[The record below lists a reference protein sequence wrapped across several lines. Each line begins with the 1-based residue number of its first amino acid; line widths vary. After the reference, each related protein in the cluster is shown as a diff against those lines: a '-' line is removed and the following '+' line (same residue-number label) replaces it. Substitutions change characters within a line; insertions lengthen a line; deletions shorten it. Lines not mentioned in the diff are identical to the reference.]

1 MPTLIDIEDDGE
13 HSMGTALGKDS
24 MFVNCQTSNDD
35 DLYGVIVNSEEEAY
49 NLYCEYGARMGFSVR
64 IMQRRKTNNVVKQ
77 VNYCCSKEGFKLDSD
92 PSEVKKADRL
102 DIRTGCTAKIRFGLQ
117 DNNLWKATL
126 FVPEHNHKLAELEE
140 RQFLRSN
147 RKVSNAHQGVIRSM
161 KTAGMSTINTYSY
174 LAEEVGGSQN
184 VGFTKTDCYN
194 FVSRDRMIMLEAGDA
209 QSLINLFKRKQIEDP
224 MFFYTVQVD
233 QENRMTNFFWRDGK
247 SKIDFECFGDVVV
260 FDTTYRTNKYN
271 MICAPFV
278 GVNHHWKN
286 VLFGC
291 AFLLDETTASFI
303 WLFETFLE
311 AMEGKKPKTIFTD
324 RCQAMANAIEK
335 VFPETR
341 HRLCLWHI
349 SKNAVQNLNWL
360 YRNSDFGELFKKL
373 LFRRVTED
381 EFESTWDEIIQKFD
395 LAGNTWLQTLYNL
408 REKWCALFSKD
419 TFSAGILSTQR
430 SESTNNVF
438 TLMSTKTLS
447 LTEFVHHYDKQAEQM
462 RSSELEETF
471 RCNNGIP
478 TRAAKSSGIKKQ
490 AGMVYTRKIYNLFEF
505 EFIASLAVK
514 MEEVGSDG
522 TLQTFELNEEG
533 HKRVYIVQFNSS
545 NLTISCSCQM
555 YESMG
560 WLCRHALRVLNVKN
574 ITQIPTQ
581 YILKRWTKDAK
592 KGVEANSVP
601 VQVNGDIAKEY
612 FNAKGL

>member
-1 MPTLIDIEDDGE
+1 
-13 HSMGTALGKDS
+13 
-24 MFVNCQTSNDD
+24 
-35 DLYGVIVNSEEEAY
+35 
-49 NLYCEYGARMGFSVR
+49 
-64 IMQRRKTNNVVKQ
+64 
-77 VNYCCSKEGFKLDSD
+77 
-92 PSEVKKADRL
+92 
-102 DIRTGCTAKIRFGLQ
+102 
-117 DNNLWKATL
+117 
-126 FVPEHNHKLAELEE
+126 
-140 RQFLRSN
+140 
-147 RKVSNAHQGVIRSM
+147 
-161 KTAGMSTINTYSY
+161 
-174 LAEEVGGSQN
+174 
-184 VGFTKTDCYN
+184 
-194 FVSRDRMIMLEAGDA
+194 
-209 QSLINLFKRKQIEDP
+209 
-224 MFFYTVQVD
+224 
-233 QENRMTNFFWRDGK
+233 
-247 SKIDFECFGDVVV
+247 
-260 FDTTYRTNKYN
+260 
-271 MICAPFV
+271 
-278 GVNHHWKN
+278 
-286 VLFGC
+286 
-291 AFLLDETTASFI
+291 
-303 WLFETFLE
+303 
-311 AMEGKKPKTIFTD
+311 MEGKKPKTIFTD

-341 HRLCLWHI
+341 HCLCLWHI

-373 LFRRVTED
+373 LFGCVTED
-381 EFESTWDEIIQKFD
+381 EFESTWDEIIQKLD

-419 TFSAGILSTQR
+419 TFSVGILSTQR

-560 WLCRHALRVLNVKN
+560 WLCRHALRVLNVNN

-601 VQVNGDIAKEY
+601 VQVKEKTTVTLRRNTLMRKAYGIISKGAETTSGSDIAMQKLIEAEELIEKNMKKLSIAGVLKVSYTNASASGANKNDTSFEETPVLNPAGKVKPPISGGPSHTSLHVVHNSSLSHPFVASNGTNTINEQFPTMSLPTTNVYAPYGLYNQNPTSMLPFSQVNLTYANMHQGGNYITQLNQDSYSSSYVQQSDRGKEV
-612 FNAKGL
+612 